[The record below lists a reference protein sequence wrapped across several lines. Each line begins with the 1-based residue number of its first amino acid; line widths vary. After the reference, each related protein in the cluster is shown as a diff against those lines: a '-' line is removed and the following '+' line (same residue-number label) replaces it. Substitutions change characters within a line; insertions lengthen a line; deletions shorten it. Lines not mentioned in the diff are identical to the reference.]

1 MTIPLTDRRSFLKSG
16 AALPLAGLL
25 HAIRGKGEVQGAP
38 PQSFVPLKESAGAA
52 GLLYGA
58 ALFPQDL
65 ENAALLR
72 LYAQQCSLVVATAY
86 MHRVEAERDRFD
98 FSACDAVI
106 KFGTANGMKLRG
118 HPLVYGNATPDWVHS
133 LSKSEATQVM
143 ESYIRNVAGRYRG
156 QMFSW
161 DVVNEAIDPAAGEGY
176 RDSPW
181 LRLIGP
187 EYIERAFHLA
197 READSTAL
205 LSYNDFGLEP
215 DGAEHERKRDAVYG
229 LLRTLTRRNVP
240 IGALG
245 IQSHIGARFQG
256 DQIRTFL
263 KKVSDLGLKIV
274 ISELDVRDNPLPA
287 AVPQRDDAVAQGYE
301 NYLDAVLSNSAMVA
315 VITWGLY
322 DGDTWLDRS
331 QPRQDGLPQRS
342 LPFDNRLQPKP
353 AAYAMETSFSR
364 RRQRRPGPA

>member
-1 MTIPLTDRRSFLKSG
+1 MTMPTTDRRSFLKSG

-25 HAIRGKGEVQGAP
+25 RVSRGEGEVQGAP
-38 PQSFVPLKESAGAA
+38 PQSLPPLKESAGGA

-72 LYAQQCSLVVATAY
+72 LYAQQCSLVVGTAY
-86 MHRVEAERDRFD
+86 MDRVEAARDRFD
-98 FSACDAVI
+98 FSACDAVMRW
-106 KFGTANGMKLRG
+106 GTANGMKLRG
-118 HPLVYGNATPDWVHS
+118 HPLVYGKATPEWVHS
-133 LSKSEATQVM
+133 LGKSEAGQAL
-143 ESYIRNVAGRYRG
+143 EGYIRNVAGRYRG

-161 DVVNEAIDPAAGEGY
+161 DVVNEAIDPAAANGY

-187 EYIERAFHLA
+187 EYIERSFYLA

-215 DGAEHERKRDAVYG
+215 DGVEHERKREAVYG
-229 LLRTLTRRNVP
+229 LLRTLTKRNAP

-256 DQIRTFL
+256 GQIRTFL

-287 AVPQRDDAVAQGYE
+287 AVPQRDDAVAHGYE
-301 NYLDAVLSNSAMVA
+301 NYLDTVLPNPATVA

-322 DGDTWLDRS
+322 DGDTWLDKS

-353 AAYAMETSFSR
+353 AAYAMERSFSR
-364 RRQRRPGPA
+364 RQQRRPGAG